1 MSVWLYLCL
10 SLYLW
15 RGESR
20 HARTAQ
26 SASRHTLRLCTGLGR
41 GDRTPESGRAS
52 AKVMACT
59 PGDEKRPGQRGRT
72 ETVRRGS
79 PPPARRLHR
88 SCIMTL
94 RRTNKLT
101 ERHANAIARAI
112 RPHAR
117 APQATLSVVDSA
129 RVPRVPGAR
138 ASLSLPPAPRE
149 RDGAPPPRSSRLSVL
164 SKGPAL
170 SVAHV
175 EHAQTREL

>member
-79 PPPARRLHR
+79 PPPARRLHDPTANEQADGATCERDRPRYPTACACSPGHAFGRRLR
-88 SCIMTL
+88 SRPARPARARVALSISPAPPVPE
-94 RRTNKLT
+94 RET
-101 ERHANAIARAI
+101 ER
-112 RPHAR
+112 RP
-117 APQATLSVVDSA
+117 
-129 RVPRVPGAR
+129 
-138 ASLSLPPAPRE
+138 
-149 RDGAPPPRSSRLSVL
+149 RDLRGSPSSRKDQL
-164 SKGPAL
+164 
-170 SVAHV
+170 
-175 EHAQTREL
+175 

>member
-59 PGDEKRPGQRGRT
+59 PGDEKRPGQRGRPKLY
-72 ETVRRGS
+72 VAAPR
-79 PPPARRLHR
+79 PPRARRLHDPTANEQADGATCERDRPRYPTACACSPGHAFGRRLR
-88 SCIMTL
+88 S
-94 RRTNKLT
+94 RPARP
-101 ERHANAIARAI
+101 ARA
-112 RPHAR
+112 RR
-117 APQATLSVVDSA
+117 
-129 RVPRVPGAR
+129 
-138 ASLSLPPAPRE
+138 SLPRPERE
-149 RDGAPPPRSSRLSVL
+149 RRSAAPAIFA
-164 SKGPAL
+164 AL
-170 SVAHV
+170 RPLERTSFECRA
-175 EHAQTREL
+175 R

>member
-59 PGDEKRPGQRGRT
+59 PGDEKRPGQRGRPKLY
-72 ETVRRGS
+72 VAAPR
-79 PPPARRLHR
+79 PPLGVF
-88 SCIMTL
+88 MTL

-129 RVPRVPGAR
+129 RVPRVRRAR
-138 ASLSLPPAPRE
+138 VALSRPAPRE